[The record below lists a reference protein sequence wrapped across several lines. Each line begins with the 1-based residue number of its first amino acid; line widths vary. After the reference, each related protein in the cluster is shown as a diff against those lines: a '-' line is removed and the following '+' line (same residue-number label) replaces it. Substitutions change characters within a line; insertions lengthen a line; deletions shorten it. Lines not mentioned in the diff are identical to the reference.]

1 MDLSL
6 DKNILTDENKTKGR
20 IIGNSRRKR
29 TDSNKSTSLTH
40 EAVRNSKLKD
50 DSKQKG
56 NGHKNKQDSFQ
67 KENPENNE
75 SVRKSRSEEDP
86 SSTPHREQRKDKM
99 VRNYLSN
106 GTSKHRSANRYR
118 KDDVSTQM
126 SSDRYRGDVSRDR

>member
-56 NGHKNKQDSFQ
+56 NGHKNKQDRFQ
-67 KENPENNE
+67 KENSENNK
-75 SVRKSRSEEDP
+75 SVRKSRTEEDP
-86 SSTPHREQRKDKM
+86 GSTPHREQRKEKM
-99 VRNYLSN
+99 IRNYLSN